1 MLADLEGIDM
11 ARYYN
16 GTSESKAAKCLIHD
30 HIGNINKSD
39 RPSGIILASGCL
51 YLGMPGNPPERW
63 VEYPPSG
70 AHVHEAWPC
79 DTSAGGA
86 ASQIYL
92 GNQSEPKASPN
103 PAGESSASLPVIA
116 PRFITD
122 GVNEKTDSVKPE
134 KQKKTRKAATT
145 NTAEKYQTIQICI
158 YLFRRG
164 DWERTLILGT

>member
-1 MLADLEGIDM
+1 M

-70 AHVHEAWPC
+70 AHVHEVWPC

-116 PRFITD
+116 PRFITG
-122 GVNEKTDSVKPE
+122 GVNENTDFTN
-134 KQKKTRKAATT
+134 KKTT
-145 NTAEKYQTIQICI
+145 NTAEKYRTIQICI
-158 YLFRRG
+158 YLFRHG

>member
-1 MLADLEGIDM
+1 MEQAGLTFHKA
-11 ARYYN
+11 
-16 GTSESKAAKCLIHD
+16 KAAKCLLHD

-39 RPSGIILASGCL
+39 RPSGIILASGRW
-51 YLGMPGNPPERW
+51 YLGMPENPPEHW

-92 GNQSEPKASPN
+92 GNQSEPRASPN
-103 PAGESSASLPVIA
+103 PAGVSSAFLPVIA

-122 GVNEKTDSVKPE
+122 SVNENTDSARPK
-134 KQKKTRKAATT
+134 KKKTQKTQGCDNKYCRKIS
-145 NTAEKYQTIQICI
+145 NHPDL
-158 YLFRRG
+158 YLFIQTWGLR
-164 DWERTLILGT
+164 